1 MMAYIA
7 HSMNDSEDFR
17 TRLETIKSDVVAAR
31 KLVEEGVGLLRMTEE
46 EEKEVAQAEARWLA
60 EEKEAI
66 MAGNNKTDE
75 ETRRLRQ
82 ELRAGFAIQKEKLET
97 EYQKQVDNMFFYS
110 YRCCMKKHDVS

>member
-1 MMAYIA
+1 MD
-7 HSMNDSEDFR
+7 DSEDFR
-17 TRLETIKSDVVAAR
+17 TRLETIKSDVVATR

-46 EEKEVAQAEARWLA
+46 EKEAAQAEVRWLA

-75 ETRRLRQ
+75 EARRLRQ
-82 ELRAGFAIQKEKLET
+82 ELRAGFAIQKEELET

-110 YRCCMKKHDVS
+110 Y